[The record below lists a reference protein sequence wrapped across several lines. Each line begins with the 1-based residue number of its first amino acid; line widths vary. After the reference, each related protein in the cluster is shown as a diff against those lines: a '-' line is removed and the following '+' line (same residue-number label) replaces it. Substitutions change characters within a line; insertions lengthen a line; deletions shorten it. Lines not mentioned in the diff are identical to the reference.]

1 MSVPLTRRQLGETVA
16 ASVVA
21 AAAGD
26 AVQAEPPRPPLTAPK
41 PPVPRGIGVQAALL
55 YEVLLSQFPESRVE
69 AKRPEIARQIA
80 TNLYYGQI
88 LAETNLTNADGPGP
102 LWAAYRAGDL
112 IGRDRNAVEGE
123 GG

>member
-16 ASVVA
+16 AGVAA

-26 AVQAEPPRPPLTAPK
+26 APKPGADPPLTAPK
-41 PPVPRGIGVQAALL
+41 PPAPRGLGVQAALL
-55 YEVLLSQFPESRVE
+55 YEVLLSRFPETRVE

-88 LAETNLTNADGPGP
+88 LAEANLTNADGPGP
-102 LWAAYRAGDL
+102 LWTAYRAGD
-112 IGRDRNAVEGE
+112 GVHDASGE
-123 GG
+123 PD